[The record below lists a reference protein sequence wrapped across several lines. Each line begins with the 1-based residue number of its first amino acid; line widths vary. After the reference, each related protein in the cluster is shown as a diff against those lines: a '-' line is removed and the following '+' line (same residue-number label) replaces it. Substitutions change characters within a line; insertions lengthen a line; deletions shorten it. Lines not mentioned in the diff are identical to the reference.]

1 MIELEQKIP
10 EFKLPATQAGT
21 LSDKDLQGKY
31 AVIYFYP
38 RDNTPGCTT
47 ETNDFCELYK
57 EFQGL
62 NCEIIGFNNNPM
74 KLHEKFEKKLEIPF
88 PLVSDEDQGAVEAFG
103 VWQLKK
109 FMGKEFMGIVR
120 TTFVVNPQGTVIK
133 RYDKVKVKGHA
144 AQVLEDLKTL
154 V

>member
-38 RDNTPGCTT
+38 KDNTPGCTT

-109 FMGKEFMGIVR
+109 FMGKEYDGILRSSFLIDEKGTIEKVWSK
-120 TTFVVNPQGTVIK
+120 VNTK
-133 RYDKVKVKGHA
+133 THA
-144 AQVLEDLKTL
+144 SDILSELG
-154 V
+154 